1 MLIMMINMV
10 KMFMM
15 MIIVKVF
22 MKLIM
27 VKMFMKMIMVK
38 MFMKITLCGA
48 AHHLRV
54 SHIVSRCFHCG
65 RRAPKPIFYL
75 SYVIKWHLS
84 KRSIVSLPIMDKALF
99 CYLPPPDNG

>member
-1 MLIMMINMV
+1 MLIMMIKMIIV

-15 MIIVKVF
+15 MIIVK
-22 MKLIM
+22 
-27 VKMFMKMIMVK
+27 MFMMMIMVK
-38 MFMKITLCGA
+38 MFMLMIMVKMFMLITLCGA

-65 RRAPKPIFYL
+65 RRAPRQIFHL

-84 KRSIVSLPIMDKALF
+84 KQSIVSFKNLPF
-99 CYLPPPDNG
+99 NG

>member
-1 MLIMMINMV
+1 MLIMIIIV

-22 MKLIM
+22 MMMIMMMIM
-27 VKMFMKMIMVK
+27 VKMFIMMMIMVK

-65 RRAPKPIFYL
+65 RRAPKQIFYL
-75 SYVIKWHLS
+75 SCV
-84 KRSIVSLPIMDKALF
+84 M
-99 CYLPPPDNG
+99 